1 MLKPLTAR
9 IQLAEEARQRYRQT
23 IDAGVSV
30 EDALDRAMWVHVAKQ
45 LRSGDILELR
55 AEDNAWYAEVLV
67 TDVKVTATAVHIPT
81 FALLWQTTLATAKK
95 SAAETEGSY
104 TTKFN
109 GPADRFVIIRTS
121 DKAKVEKGL
130 PTKEAA
136 DARMAELIAA

>member
-67 TDVKVTATAVHIPT
+67 SDVKITDTAVHIPT
-81 FALLWQTTLATAKK
+81 FALLWHTVLATAVK
-95 SAAETEGSY
+95 SAVEPDGSY

-109 GPADRFVIIRTS
+109 GPADRFVVIRSS
-121 DKAKVEKGL
+121 DKVKVAKGL

-136 DARMAELIAA
+136 EAKMAELLAA